1 MYLGSDFHDVGKR
14 VFVECV
20 LGPLRVNGVPS
31 QGGGW
36 IILIVVD
43 SPANTLAWSNKMFCA
58 KFFHSSWCH
67 AANYKICSP
76 HEKIIVLGTLMFGCS
91 SFPCPSRTVTL
102 TRTGLV
108 CVCACDLLRETFRC
122 LPPPCLGPVTGP
134 MHHMHPQNNDSR
146 AEVLQS
152 QVPTKCSDPR
162 RKTYTHC
169 SGAGP
174 SGQCPPRR
182 TCRQVA
188 WACLNSMPPVRLG

>member
-1 MYLGSDFHDVGKR
+1 MTWEKGFLWNAFLGLYVWMVSLAKVEDGLFWLLWTRLPTRWHDQIKC
-14 VFVECV
+14 FAQ
-20 LGPLRVNGVPS
+20 NFSIHHGVTRP
-31 QGGGW
+31 
-36 IILIVVD
+36 IIR
-43 SPANTLAWSNKMFCA
+43 
-58 KFFHSSWCH
+58 
-67 AANYKICSP
+67 ICSP